1 MQNRYLTAMMMA
13 VGGALAKAEVNGFDE
28 EASHKIIE
36 DIGTF
41 FVKLV
46 RGEIV
51 DTDGGYPPMKLS
63 GDNMVAEVYTETAAQ
78 LINVAEGPSMKAQM
92 GGYNE

>member
-28 EASHKIIE
+28 NASHKIIE
-36 DIGTF
+36 DAGNF
-41 FVKLV
+41 FIQLV
-46 RGEIV
+46 RGETV
-51 DTDGGYPPMKLS
+51 DTEGGYPPMKLS
-63 GDNMVAEVYTETAAQ
+63 GDNMVAEVYNNTAAQ
-78 LINVAEGPSMKAQM
+78 IIKLAEGPSTETQV